1 MGALYYFSYP
11 GDTST
16 LALILSAA
24 TLILSTAPVILS
36 AATLILSAA
45 KDLGLGRL
53 LLCHLG
59 LLSLSS

>member
-1 MGALYYFSYP
+1 MPLKAA
-11 GDTST
+11 

-24 TLILSTAPVILS
+24 PVILSTATVILSTATVILS
-36 AATLILSAA
+36 AAIVILSAA

-53 LLCHLG
+53 LLCHLR